1 MLLPVVNEATMMKM
15 TIILMMTADSGPSVA
30 ESRCTPLSYRP
41 TRRDVIYDVVRCRAR
56 AMARANLHQPVI
68 VGDVSIIVW

>member
-1 MLLPVVNEATMMKM
+1 
-15 TIILMMTADSGPSVA
+15 MTADSGPSVA

-68 VGDVSIIVW
+68 VGDVSIIV